1 MSDLKTLNNIRTL
14 RAQARECD
22 LEFLEEIL
30 EKLTVVVEERREEE
44 SQVQAE
50 LEERTRKLEEVRK
63 MILEQGIDPSELL
76 QTMSAGKSAGKT
88 KRAARP
94 AKYQYVDTNGET
106 KTWTGQ
112 GRTPAVIK
120 KAIEEEGKT
129 LESFLL

>member
-1 MSDLKTLNNIRTL
+1 MSDLKALNNIRTL
-14 RAQARECD
+14 RAQARECE

-30 EKLTVVVEERREEE
+30 EKLTVAVEERRAEECQARAE
-44 SQVQAE
+44 S
-50 LEERTRKLEEVRK
+50 EERARKLEEVRK
-63 MILEQGIDPSELL
+63 MILDQGIDPSELL
-76 QTMSAGKSAGKT
+76 QTMSSGKSVGKT
-88 KRAARP
+88 KRPARP

-120 KAIEEEGKT
+120 KAIEDEGKT